1 MKKIF
6 VLVLAFV
13 VIFGFQ
19 KIPGGEIL
27 REGHEDDTEYYRY
40 MMSLEKETE
49 TPTTWADV
57 IEGSDL
63 YYLTKIICAESQN
76 CGYQENLY
84 VGSVVLNR
92 VASDEFPDTIY
103 DVIFQPGQYAPTFD
117 GSPNWYK
124 TPTEDNLNAAIYLL
138 ENGSVLEP
146 EYVWQAQFV
155 QGSYGFWTDWHYYGA
170 S

>member
-13 VIFGFQ
+13 VIFGIQ

-40 MMSLEKETE
+40 LHSHPCIMAFEKTGEYAF
-49 TPTTWADV
+49 TWEDV
-57 IEGSDL
+57 EVGSDL

-92 VASDEFPDTIY
+92 VASDEFPDTIV

-117 GSPNWYK
+117 GSSYPMRCR
-124 TPTEDNLNAAIYLL
+124 DR
-138 ENGSVLEP
+138 
-146 EYVWQAQFV
+146 WQTGIRRPQKI
-155 QGSYGFWTDWHYYGA
+155 T
-170 S
+170 